1 MSRFA
6 NKSSVPKEDLN
17 QLDDYNKA
25 TICAHLH
32 KRFKVQRPYTSLGN
46 ILVAVNPFEWLDL
59 YDDDLGLAYQEPGRR
74 DLPAH
79 IYKSTAAAYRALLEG
94 QEDQSILISGVSGAG
109 KTETAKLLLG
119 HLASVAG
126 SEEGGVGSERIQHMV
141 ECTVVLESFGNAVMM
156 GNNNSSRYGVVTQL
170 QFDDGDIPK
179 LVGSLN
185 RTYLLEK
192 SRVVSR
198 SSRERN
204 FHVFYQMV
212 GSDDEEFK
220 KSLHLAGKTS
230 NDFKYLTT
238 QAPAED
244 MDFTGLSEVQDAVR
258 ELGISVEDEKDI
270 FKALGGLLHLGQ
282 LEFLSDAGRTDDSSK
297 FASGTEDSLQTSA
310 DLLGLSTEELTGA
323 LLTRPLHVGRE
334 KFVKPNKVGEAQSA
348 RDALAKDVY
357 LGIFNYL
364 LKKINQATS
373 CTESEEAA
381 GTISLIDIFGFE
393 SFRRN
398 GFEQLLINYAS
409 EKLQQM
415 FIQDVFKSVEKL
427 CAEEG
432 IDCEKF
438 MYRDNTAIL
447 DTLEGSRG
455 VLSMLDEE
463 CLLPHGTDSGF
474 VSLLEAQTQVAHEQH
489 LVSNSRLKHFTV
501 HHYNHAVKYDADG
514 FVERNRDKLHASVA
528 KLLGAS
534 TNNMVRMV
542 YAYSAGD
549 GKGPTQG
556 ETAKPAE
563 NDFKAR
569 LAMFK
574 KIETGPAQGGTRSSR
589 RVQSVMEGGQEVLKR
604 ESMGRRF
611 KGELKDLVERIN
623 STEVQY
629 ILCIRPNMENNPVL
643 FEDEYVTQQLLS
655 ASIVEAA
662 QVYKFVGV
670 NLDHMEFIKR
680 FRRLVPRE
688 ITWPSRL
695 EGAEMLAMTCG
706 KVAECLLLHDPKD
719 SDTRSKFEVGRTKI
733 FIRGE
738 QHEFL
743 EAIMA
748 FYELRNTRKIIRQWR
763 ALQAMRKKAEQEE
776 ARQARALAK
785 ENQRAQALAKE
796 NEQANDAALSIEVDV
811 DVVEEEEEEEEDP
824 TSDAVPVSPVPS
836 PIRSQPDDQS
846 DITVDDAQ
854 ASPSDA
860 RVGANLTTPRTEPF
874 TKATMR
880 AFLNQ
885 PVEPHTGVIEC
896 MIRRKKGVMNT
907 VYQAFYE
914 PSMKL
919 LMTAKKDKGRYII
932 AMNPEYV
939 KRGEPSTLG
948 KVKAVAQRRQYIVYD
963 NGFKA
968 NKTLPEKY
976 TIKPERKE
984 IAAVS
989 IDLTRHDDFQGPR
1002 KLEASHG
1009 PRNACSSVLVADS
1022 DDDVVDHASL
1032 LNSFG
1037 NDNTNIITPVP
1048 RMHSI
1053 KPEWDE
1059 EAGYFV
1065 LEFYKDR
1072 IKKQSVKNFMLHNSR
1087 GQFIM
1092 QFGRSK
1098 DDNVFALDFTGPFSP
1113 LAAFGVALSG
1123 CDSSV

>member
-1 MSRFA
+1 MSRFSA
-6 NKSSVPKEDLN
+6 ERAVPEEDLN

-25 TICAHLH
+25 TIAAHLH

-46 ILVAVNPFEWLDL
+46 IVVAVNPFEWLDL

-179 LVGSLN
+179 MVGSLN
-185 RTYLLEK
+185 TTYLLEK

-212 GSDDEEFK
+212 GSDDEDFK
-220 KSLHLAGKTS
+220 KTLHLSGKTS
-230 NDFKYLTT
+230 NDFQYLSTH
-238 QAPAED
+238 APAED
-244 MDFTGLSEVQDAVR
+244 MDFTGLAEVQDAIR
-258 ELGISVEDEKDI
+258 ELGIAIEEEKDV

-282 LEFLSDAGRTDDSSK
+282 LEFLSDTGRTDDASK
-297 FASGTEDSLQTSA
+297 LAGGTEKSLQTSA
-310 DLLGLSTEELTGA
+310 DLLGLSVEELTGA
-323 LLTRPLHVGRE
+323 LLTRPLMVARE
-334 KFVKPNKVGEAQSA
+334 TFVKPNKVGEAQSA

-364 LKKINQATS
+364 LKKINEATS
-373 CTESEEAA
+373 CTENEEAA

-415 FIQDVFKSVEKL
+415 FIQDVFKSVERL
-427 CAEEG
+427 CETEG
-432 IDCEKF
+432 IDHAKF
-438 MYRDNTAIL
+438 MYRDNTTIL
-447 DTLEGSRG
+447 ETLEGNRG

-474 VSLLEAQTQVAHEQH
+474 VALLQAQTQVAHEQH
-489 LVSNSRLKHFTV
+489 LKANSRLKHFTV

-514 FVERNRDKLHASVA
+514 FVERNRDKLHTSVA

-534 TNNMVRMV
+534 TNNMVRRV
-542 YAYSAGD
+542 YAYAVG
-549 GKGPTQG
+549 GG
-556 ETAKPAE
+556 EGADEGESSQPAQ
-563 NDFKAR
+563 NDFQAR

-574 KIETGPAQGGTRSSR
+574 KKETGPAGGGARKGK
-589 RVQSVMEGGQEVLKR
+589 RVSSVMEGGQEVLKR

-611 KGELKDLVERIN
+611 KGELRDLVERIH

-629 ILCIRPNMENNPVL
+629 ILCIRPNMENDPVL

-670 NLDHMEFIKR
+670 NVSHLEFIKR
-680 FRRLVPRE
+680 YGRLGPRE
-688 ITWPSRL
+688 LTASGRP
-695 EGAEMLAMTCG
+695 GDAESEAVVCTKLAD
-706 KVAECLLLHDPKD
+706 VLLIRDRHDPD
-719 SDTRSKFEVGRTKI
+719 SKTKFEVGRTKI
-733 FIRGE
+733 FIRGAE
-738 QHEFL
+738 HEHL
-743 EAIMA
+743 EEVMA
-748 FYELRNTRKIIRQWR
+748 FYERRSSRKIIRHWR
-763 ALQAMRKKAEQEE
+763 VRRARIRKAEAEAARRE
-776 ARQARALAK
+776 RAAAREKARQESALRVVVDDD
-785 ENQRAQALAKE
+785 EDDRSS
-796 NEQANDAALSIEVDV
+796 DAAPVSPIRAEMDK
-811 DVVEEEEEEEEDP
+811 DDEEEDEEEEEEEELP
-824 TSDAVPVSPVPS
+824 YW
-836 PIRSQPDDQS
+836 QGG
-846 DITVDDAQ
+846 Q

-860 RVGANLTTPRTEPF
+860 RVGANLSAPRTEPF

-885 PVEPHTGVIEC
+885 PVETGVIEC
-896 MIRRKKGVMNT
+896 MIRRKKGVMST
-907 VYQAFYE
+907 IYQAYYE

-932 AMNPEYV
+932 AMNPEYM
-939 KRGEPSTLG
+939 KKGEPSTLG

-1002 KLEASHG
+1002 KLE
-1009 PRNACSSVLVADS
+1009 VLVADS
-1022 DDDVVDHASL
+1022 DDDLVDHASL

-1059 EAGYFV
+1059 DAGYFV

-1092 QFGRSK
+1092 QFGRAK
-1098 DDNVFALDFTGPFSP
+1098 EDNVFALDFTGPFSP

>member
-1 MSRFA
+1 MSRF
-6 NKSSVPKEDLN
+6 SSERAVPQEDLN

-25 TICAHLH
+25 TIAAHLH

-46 ILVAVNPFEWLDL
+46 IVVAVNPFEWLDL

-179 LVGSLN
+179 MVGSLN

-220 KSLHLAGKTS
+220 KSLQLSGKTS
-230 NDFKYLTT
+230 NDFKYLNTH
-238 QAPAED
+238 APAED
-244 MDFTGLSEVQDAVR
+244 MDFTGLAEVQDAIR
-258 ELGISVEDEKDI
+258 ELGIDIEEEKDV

-282 LEFLSDAGRTDDSSK
+282 LEFLSDTGRTDDASK
-297 FASGTEDSLQTSA
+297 LAGGTEDSLSTSA
-310 DLLGLSTEELTGA
+310 DLLGLSIEELTGA
-323 LLTRPLHVGRE
+323 LLTRPLQVARE

-364 LKKINQATS
+364 LKKINEATS
-373 CTESEEAA
+373 CTENEEAA

-415 FIQDVFKSVEKL
+415 FIQDVFKSVERL
-427 CAEEG
+427 CEAEG
-432 IDCEKF
+432 IDCAKF
-438 MYRDNTAIL
+438 MYRDNTTIL

-474 VSLLEAQTQVAHEQH
+474 VALLQSQTQVAHEQH
-489 LVSNSRLKHFTV
+489 LVANSRLKQFTV

-514 FVERNRDKLHASVA
+514 FVERNRDKLHTSVA

-534 TNNMVRMV
+534 TNNMVRRV
-542 YAYSAGD
+542 YAYAVGD
-549 GKGPTQG
+549 GDGAAEG
-556 ETAKPAE
+556 EAAQPAQ
-563 NDFKAR
+563 NNFQAR

-574 KIETGPAQGGTRSSR
+574 QKETGPSGGGARKGK
-589 RVQSVMEGGQEVLKR
+589 RVSSVMEGGQEVLKR

-611 KGELKDLVERIN
+611 KGELRDLVERIH

-629 ILCIRPNMENNPVL
+629 ILCIRPNMENDPVL

-670 NLDHMEFIKR
+670 NVSHSEFIKR
-680 FRRLVPRE
+680 YGRLGPRE
-688 ITWPSRL
+688 LTARGLGDPEIEAITCTN
-695 EGAEMLAMTCG
+695 LADS
-706 KVAECLLLHDPKD
+706 LLIRNRHDPDPK
-719 SDTRSKFEVGRTKI
+719 SKYEVGKTKI
-733 FIRGE
+733 FIRGAE
-738 QHEFL
+738 HEHL
-743 EAIMA
+743 EAVMA
-748 FYELRNTRKIIRQWR
+748 FYERRSSRKIIRHWR
-763 ALQAMRKKAEQEE
+763 ARRARIRKAEAE
-776 ARQARALAK
+776 AQRRARAAAREMARK
-785 ENQRAQALAKE
+785 ESQLHVSVEDDIEDPSSGSATVSPIRTQR
-796 NEQANDAALSIEVDV
+796 DD
-811 DVVEEEEEEEEDP
+811 DEEEEV
-824 TSDAVPVSPVPS
+824 SDE
-836 PIRSQPDDQS
+836 QG
-846 DITVDDAQ
+846 Q

-860 RVGANLTTPRTEPF
+860 RVGANLSAPRTEPF

-885 PVEPHTGVIEC
+885 PVEPQTGVIEC

-907 VYQAFYE
+907 VYQAYYE

-932 AMNPEYV
+932 AMNPEYL

-1002 KLEASHG
+1002 KLE
-1009 PRNACSSVLVADS
+1009 VLVADS
-1022 DDDVVDHASL
+1022 DDEVVDHASL

-1059 EAGYFV
+1059 DAGYFV

-1098 DDNVFALDFTGPFSP
+1098 EDNVFALDFTGPFSP

>member
-6 NKSSVPKEDLN
+6 NKGTEPTEDLN

-25 TICAHLH
+25 TIAAHLH

-46 ILVAVNPFEWLDL
+46 IVVAVNPFEWLDL

-179 LVGSLN
+179 MVGSLN

-220 KSLHLAGKTS
+220 KSLQLSGKTS
-230 NDFKYLTT
+230 NDFKYLNTH
-238 QAPAED
+238 APAED
-244 MDFTGLSEVQDAVR
+244 MDFTGLAEVQDAIR
-258 ELGISVEDEKDI
+258 ELGIQLEEEKDV

-282 LEFLSDAGRTDDSSK
+282 LEFLSDTGRTDDASK
-297 FASGTEDSLQTSA
+297 LAGGTEEPLEISA
-310 DLLGLSTEELTGA
+310 ELLGLSTEELTGA
-323 LLTRPLHVGRE
+323 LLTRPLQVARE

-364 LKKINQATS
+364 LKKINEATS
-373 CTESEEAA
+373 CSENEEAA

-432 IDCEKF
+432 IDCAKF

-447 DTLEGSRG
+447 ETLEGGRG

-463 CLLPHGTDSGF
+463 CLLPHGTDNGF
-474 VSLLEAQTQVAHEQH
+474 VALLECQTQVAHEQH
-489 LVSNSRLKHFTV
+489 LAANSRLKQFTV
-501 HHYNHAVKYDADG
+501 HHYNHAVKYDAEG
-514 FVERNRDKLHASVA
+514 FVERNRDKLHTSVA

-542 YAYSAGD
+542 YAYASGD
-549 GKGPTQG
+549 GEGATVNEAAQ
-556 ETAKPAE
+556 PAQ
-563 NDFKAR
+563 NDFQAR

-574 KIETGPAQGGTRSSR
+574 KKETGPASGTARKGR
-589 RVQSVMEGGQEVLKR
+589 RVSSVMEGGQEVLKR

-611 KGELKDLVERIN
+611 KGELRDLVARID

-670 NLDHMEFIKR
+670 NVTHLDFIKR
-680 FRRLVPRE
+680 YARLAPRE
-688 ITWPSRL
+688 LTSAARL
-695 EGAEMLAMTCG
+695 DGKDMEAMTCD
-706 KVAECLLLHDPKD
+706 KLAHCLLLRTSHDPN
-719 SDTRSKFEVGRTKI
+719 SRTKFEVGKTKI

-738 QHEFL
+738 EHEHL
-743 EAIMA
+743 EAVMA
-748 FYELRNTRKIIRQWR
+748 FYERRSSRKIIRHWR
-763 ALQAMRKKAEQEE
+763 ARRARLRKAQADELRRERAAAKEK
-776 ARQARALAK
+776 ARQEAVLHVSIG
-785 ENQRAQALAKE
+785 E
-796 NEQANDAALSIEVDV
+796 DDPSDSAA
-811 DVVEEEEEEEEDP
+811 
-824 TSDAVPVSPVPS
+824 VSPVPNKRE
-836 PIRSQPDDQS
+836 IEEGGGGVEDLEEEDIDDEEEVEEPDKEPGP
-846 DITVDDAQ
+846 

-860 RVGANLTTPRTEPF
+860 RVGANLSTPRTEPF

-885 PVEPHTGVIEC
+885 PVEAHTGVIEC

-914 PSMKL
+914 PTMKL

-932 AMNPEYV
+932 AMNPEYL

-1002 KLEASHG
+1002 KLE
-1009 PRNACSSVLVADS
+1009 VLVADS
-1022 DDDVVDHASL
+1022 DDEVVDHASL

-1059 EAGYFV
+1059 DAGYFV

-1098 DDNVFALDFTGPFSP
+1098 EDNVFALDFTGPFSP
-1113 LAAFGVALSG
+1113 LAAFGVALVRSK
-1123 CDSSV
+1123 CQAAVF